1 MAVTAIIGI
10 SDVTFKSFYHEK
22 MAVLETDNL
31 STSARGFFFFCI
43 QSAAKLF
50 EHLR

>member
-22 MAVLETDNL
+22 MAVLETDYL
-31 STSARGFFFFCI
+31 DTSACDCFCI